1 MIITQKETVRL
12 REAGFDLELVEKIQI
27 KGGAKFSFDRHML
40 TGNGYVS
47 CLVVQE
53 FAEDVSFKWLSD
65 IMGIPETVST
75 LDLVTANKE
84 EVVKNIN
91 KSISELSYQTVKER
105 RTTDKA
111 DAYHEKLNL
120 EDFAEMITQKGEIVK
135 NLIARIYI
143 YDDSLEE
150 LEKKV
155 SQIRK
160 DLGSLNHKAV
170 VHLFRSKDDYQSLF
184 KDGVSQMN
192 SSLARQGEPIPSTN
206 IGGGIPFHH
215 KALKDPQGFYL
226 GQTST
231 GGAFVFDPFRSTSER
246 RSFNGFILGKM
257 GFGKSTLLKQLQE
270 GLKAKNAFIR
280 GFDKS
285 GEYERLVREEGGVY
299 IDLSG
304 GDKKINPL
312 DIMATVLNKDNSIDE
327 QKSFLNH
334 LTKCSN
340 QIRNLEPDID
350 NSTITEFEDLLRE
363 FYTAKGFIPK
373 GFLKEAQPK
382 VLNICRLPKEKYPT
396 YTDFRNY
403 LNEIKFTSATPERIR
418 SLEIIQVTVNSMCE
432 NYAQIFDG
440 ITTMPDFENEKIVF
454 YDTSKLSKLKEPIFQ
469 CQLFTALTII
479 WDNALKNGSNQ
490 KQLLKDKAITQKDL
504 EYFMVLLDECHNY
517 INPNNV
523 YACEYIATFQREMRK
538 FRAGVYFATQS
549 PQEIIPTKAD
559 SRVTKIIRT
568 IFELCTVKVLFNL
581 DASILKEMKGILGE
595 TVTESEVMILPELP
609 VGQAIVQTSSR
620 DSYLV
625 KFDPE
630 EDQLERFEG
639 GQ

>member
-1 MIITQKETVRL
+1 MIINQKEAVRL
-12 REAGFDLELVEKIQI
+12 KESGYDLELIEKIQI
-27 KGGAKFSFDRHML
+27 KGGAKFKFDRHML

-47 CLVVQE
+47 CLVVHE

-65 IMGIPETVST
+65 IMGIPDTVAT

-84 EVVKNIN
+84 DVVKNIN
-91 KSISELSYQTVKER
+91 KSISELRYRTENER
-105 RTTDKA
+105 RTTDKT
-111 DAYHEKLNL
+111 DAYNEQLNL
-120 EDFAEMITQKGEIVK
+120 EEFAAMITQKGEIVK
-135 NLIARIYI
+135 NMTARIYI

-150 LEKKV
+150 LEKRV
-155 SQIRK
+155 TQIRK
-160 DLGSLNHKAV
+160 DLGSMNHKAV
-170 VHLFRSKDDYQSLF
+170 VPLFRSKNDYQSLF
-184 KDGVSQMN
+184 KDGVSQLEGAFAM
-192 SSLARQGEPIPSTN
+192 QGQPIPSTN

-270 GLKAKNAFIR
+270 GLKAKDAFIR

-285 GEYERLVREEGGVY
+285 GEYERLVKEEGGVY

-304 GDKKINPL
+304 GDNKINPL

-340 QIRNLEPDID
+340 QIRNLEPEID

-363 FYTAKGFIPK
+363 FYTDRGFIPK
-373 GFLKEAQPK
+373 DFLKQTTPK
-382 VLNICRLPKEKYPT
+382 HLNICRLPKEQYPT

-403 LNEIKFTSATPERIR
+403 LDEIKFTSATPERIR

-440 ITTMPDFENEKIVF
+440 VTTMPDFENEKIVF

-479 WDNALKNGSNQ
+479 WDNALKNGSTQ
-490 KQLLKDKAITQKDL
+490 KQLLKENKITQKDL
-504 EYFMVLLDECHNY
+504 EYFMVLLDECHNC
-517 INPNNV
+517 
-523 YACEYIATFQREMRK
+523 ATCSMMKSHRLQIA
-538 FRAGVYFATQS
+538 V
-549 PQEIIPTKAD
+549 
-559 SRVTKIIRT
+559 
-568 IFELCTVKVLFNL
+568 
-581 DASILKEMKGILGE
+581 
-595 TVTESEVMILPELP
+595 
-609 VGQAIVQTSSR
+609 
-620 DSYLV
+620 
-625 KFDPE
+625 
-630 EDQLERFEG
+630 
-639 GQ
+639 